1 MVAVSDSATENL
13 TGVAGGAIE
22 ISGVSIGFG
31 ALDVVK
37 DIDLS
42 VRPGE
47 FICLLGPS
55 GCGKSTQ
62 LASIAGFVPL
72 RGGQVTCC
80 DEPVRGPNRQAG
92 MVFQSTDA
100 LFDWLTVEQ
109 NVAYGPRMSGMS
121 KAEQKQVATANL
133 EMVGLRHA
141 AQKYP
146 HELSGGMKQRVQ
158 IARVLANHRPV
169 ILMDEPFG
177 ALDAQTRQVLQEEL
191 GKIWRRTGCTVV
203 FVTHD
208 IDEAITLADRV
219 VVMSA
224 GPRARIK
231 SVYDVDLPRPR
242 ARTHPGV
249 SELYELLRE
258 DIRAEVLASMQ
269 AQGIEEEL

>member
-1 MVAVSDSATENL
+1 MVAVSSSATERT
-13 TGVAGGAIE
+13 TGVSGGAIE
-22 ISGVSIGFG
+22 IFGATIGFG
-31 ALDVVK
+31 ALDVVA

-47 FICLLGPS
+47 FVCLLGPS
-55 GCGKSTQ
+55 GCGKSTL

-72 RGGQVTCC
+72 RGGGITCNG
-80 DEPVRGPNRQAG
+80 EPVRGPNKQAG
-92 MVFQSTDA
+92 LVFQSTEA
-100 LFDWLTVEQ
+100 LFDWMTVEQ
-109 NVAYGPRMSGMS
+109 NVAYGPRMSGVG
-121 KAEQKQVATANL
+121 KAERAQIVAANL
-133 EMVGLRHA
+133 EMVGLRGA

-146 HELSGGMKQRVQ
+146 HQLSGGMKQRVQ
-158 IARVLANHRPV
+158 IARVLVNHRPV
-169 ILMDEPFG
+169 VLMDEPFG

-231 SVYDVDLPRPR
+231 SVYEVDLPRPR

-249 SELYELLRE
+249 TELFEVLRE
-258 DIRAEVLASMQ
+258 DIRAEVVASMR